1 MLLHTGAFK
10 FSLKFCFLLK
20 KKFFQVTFFREG
32 EISYDTPY
40 MWNLKR
46 NDTKNLLTR
55 QRPTDFENDLMVAQI
70 VTEFGIDMYP
80 RLFLKWIL
88 LIGYIPIQ
96 NKRLKRIPSDFKEAV
111 ANFTDQT

>member
-1 MLLHTGAFK
+1 M
-10 FSLKFCFLLK
+10 
-20 KKFFQVTFFREG
+20 TFFREG

-96 NKRLKRIPSDFKEAV
+96 NKKFKK
-111 ANFTDQT
+111 